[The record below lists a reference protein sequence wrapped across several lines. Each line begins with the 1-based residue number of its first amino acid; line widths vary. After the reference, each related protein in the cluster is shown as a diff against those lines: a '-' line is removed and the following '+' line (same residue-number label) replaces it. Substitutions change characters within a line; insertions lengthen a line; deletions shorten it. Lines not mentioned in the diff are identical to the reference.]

1 MARRGGRRGLRDSG
15 TLDGTACAAMISHQ
29 TLRFATPHDAGAIA
43 ALSRDEIETGLP
55 WTWRAPR
62 VRHAIADPDTNV
74 IVAGAPGAVAAFGL
88 MYYADDDAHLLLF
101 AVRRSQQRRGVGSA
115 LLQWL
120 EEAARAAGARRIR
133 VEARMDNDA
142 ARSFYNERGY
152 HERAIVPR
160 MYSGRLDG
168 VRLEKWLR
176 PADDA

>member
-1 MARRGGRRGLRDSG
+1 
-15 TLDGTACAAMISHQ
+15 MISHL
-29 TLRFATPHDAGAIA
+29 TIRFATHADAAAIA

-74 IVAGAPGAVAAFGL
+74 IVVGPPGAVVAFGV

-101 AVRRSQQRRGVGSA
+101 AVHRTRQRRGVGSA

-120 EEAARAAGARRIR
+120 EEAARAAGAARIR
-133 VEARMDNDA
+133 VEARMDNEA

-152 HERAIVPR
+152 HERAIARR
-160 MYSGRLDG
+160 MYSDRLDG

-176 PADDA
+176 AEA